1 MLQGL
6 AQARRVAVVA
16 ALCAVAAI
24 GLQARAALPTKA
36 SGLAAEASGQ
46 AFSDVIGAVTGASA
60 VAGIV
65 FLVILA
71 RLRRKRKRNRRPDA
85 TPLPWWGR
93 MLAVLLALAVISG
106 PVVLIY
112 RALQHRRRGLTAPAL
127 PALLH
132 RHPAGALANNASG
145 NWAFIAGMAF
155 AAVALIMAAVL
166 ARRQQNA
173 ADWPAGRPA
182 KPERKPSL
190 RAALSAGTAALR
202 EGTDPRAAIIACY
215 AAMERSLAGAGA
227 APAAADTPDEVL
239 TRAASG
245 GLIRSAAAGELTGL
259 FRQARYGHR
268 DMAET
273 ERVAAQGA
281 LTRLQADLGG
291 TG

>member
-46 AFSDVIGAVTGASA
+46 AFYDVIGAVTGASA

-112 RALQHRRRGLTAPAL
+112 RALQHRRRELTAPAL

-132 RHPAGALANNASG
+132 RHPAGTLANNASG

-155 AAVALIMAAVL
+155 AAVALITAAVL

-173 ADWPAGRPA
+173 ADWPAPAGQARAQAFIAGRAVGRHRGLARGDRSAGRDHRLLRGDGAEPGRRGSGARRGGHPGRGAHPGGVRRPDPLGRRGRADRAVPA
-182 KPERKPSL
+182 GAL
-190 RAALSAGTAALR
+190 RA
-202 EGTDPRAAIIACY
+202 P
-215 AAMERSLAGAGA
+215 
-227 APAAADTPDEVL
+227 
-239 TRAASG
+239 
-245 GLIRSAAAGELTGL
+245 
-259 FRQARYGHR
+259 
-268 DMAET
+268 
-273 ERVAAQGA
+273 
-281 LTRLQADLGG
+281 
-291 TG
+291 

>member
-46 AFSDVIGAVTGASA
+46 AFYDVIGAVTGASA

-112 RALQHRRRGLTAPAL
+112 RALQHRRRELTAPAL

-132 RHPAGALANNASG
+132 RHPAGTLANNASG

-155 AAVALIMAAVL
+155 AAVALITAAVL

-173 ADWPAGRPA
+173 ADWPAAWPSPSASLHCGPRCRPDRGLARGDRSAGRDHRLLRGDGAEPGRRGSGA
-182 KPERKPSL
+182 RRGGHPGRGAHPGGVRRPDPL
-190 RAALSAGTAALR
+190 GRRGRAAPGCSGRRVTGTVTWRRPNAW
-202 EGTDPRAAIIACY
+202 PR
-215 AAMERSLAGAGA
+215 
-227 APAAADTPDEVL
+227 
-239 TRAASG
+239 RA
-245 GLIRSAAAGELTGL
+245 
-259 FRQARYGHR
+259 H
-268 DMAET
+268 
-273 ERVAAQGA
+273 
-281 LTRLQADLGG
+281 
-291 TG
+291 

>member
-16 ALCAVAAI
+16 VLCAVAAI

-36 SGLAAEASGQ
+36 SGLAAQATGQ
-46 AFSDVIGAVTGASA
+46 AFYDVIGAVTGASA

-65 FLVILA
+65 FLVILT

-112 RALQHRRRGLTAPAL
+112 RALHHRRRGLTAPAL

-155 AAVALIMAAVL
+155 AAVALITAAVL

-173 ADWPAGRPA
+173 ADWPAGRPSPSA
-182 KPERKPSL
+182 SL
-190 RAALSAGTAALR
+190 RCGPRCRPAPRLCARGPIRGPRSSPATRPWSGAWPAR
-202 EGTDPRAAIIACY
+202 ERRPPRRTPRTRCSPG
-215 AAMERSLAGAGA
+215 RR
-227 APAAADTPDEVL
+227 PAA
-239 TRAASG
+239 
-245 GLIRSAAAGELTGL
+245 
-259 FRQARYGHR
+259 
-268 DMAET
+268 
-273 ERVAAQGA
+273 
-281 LTRLQADLGG
+281 
-291 TG
+291 